1 MIWWKPRIQPPVLT
15 VSSGWSST
23 YSDNSKFKFKMMPL
37 HIDQPGA
44 YLSGIEIS
52 RDMSHSP
59 KITWQNTWTC
69 FPCQRNLNPHSSR
82 AEIWSFTWNISSCHH
97 LKVASPYCWPLI
109 RSAQGPWRRVPQT
122 LRWPKNNS
130 KLTNEN
136 ALMTWEGQ
144 WLTQIPTKPLE
155 ISVRSSFH
163 DFLGLQFRCAPS
175 VSKCLIMF
183 MISHHFPYNTAI
195 LQYSYTPFIRQ
206 THIIMECDNPKYI
219 G

>member
-23 YSDNSKFKFKMMPL
+23 YSDNSTFKFKMMPL

-122 LRWPKNNS
+122 LRWPKITPN
-130 KLTNEN
+130 
-136 ALMTWEGQ
+136 
-144 WLTQIPTKPLE
+144 WLTKTLWWRGRVNGWHKYRQNHWK
-155 ISVRSSFH
+155 SVW
-163 DFLGLQFRCAPS
+163 DLL
-175 VSKCLIMF
+175 F
-183 MISHHFPYNTAI
+183 MISWDSNFAAPLLFRNVWSCSWFLIIFPIKLPYYSIAI
-195 LQYSYTPFIRQ
+195 PHLSDKPIS
-206 THIIMECDNPKYI
+206 
-219 G
+219 